1 MSTVQELSP
10 IAGAP
15 EDELFAEFQAY
26 VRSIYDT
33 ATEQTAKDLEQG
45 VQAALAK
52 LQGGIQAA
60 VSGVQAD
67 ADGLAR
73 AVREAQED
81 FRQMF
86 EPVFQDY
93 QRRLIQD
100 QLQFMDALAGKL
112 APVFQEQQKQNNDN
126 LKVQAEQIVLNVQN
140 RFDAMRS
147 IVTEKTQAMQKSNE
161 DLQSAMSEFQQEL
174 MREMK
179 DRLKQNVAE
188 TEAAAR
194 AMERANL
201 EGWNKAVSA
210 NQQALDAQVSRLDK
224 MAARMQGFMIGLAAL
239 SASTLILVLLR
250 GK

>member
-1 MSTVQELSP
+1 LSTVQELPSTP
-10 IAGAP
+10 GAP

-26 VRSIYDT
+26 IRSIYHA

-52 LQGGIQAA
+52 LQSGIQAA
-60 VSGVQAD
+60 VSGVQAN
-67 ADGLAR
+67 ADELAR

-100 QLQFMDALAGKL
+100 QLQFMDVLAGKL
-112 APVFQEQQKQNNDN
+112 ASVFREQQAQNNEN
-126 LKVQAEQIVLNVQN
+126 LKVQAEQIVLSVQN
-140 RFDAMRS
+140 RFDAMRN
-147 IVTEKTQAMQKSNE
+147 IVSEKTQAMQKSNE
-161 DLQSAMSEFQQEL
+161 NLQSAMSEFHQAL
-174 MREMK
+174 MREVQ
-179 DRLKQNVAE
+179 DRLKQNIQE

-239 SASTLILVLLR
+239 SACILILVLLR